1 MAGQSHRLNQ
11 FRVAHEL
18 ADALTG
24 VVRSLAGLSCDGF
37 NQPTDGT

>member
-1 MAGQSHRLNQ
+1 MEGQSHRLNQ

-18 ADALTG
+18 ADAVAG
-24 VVRSLAGLSCDGF
+24 VVLRCDEL